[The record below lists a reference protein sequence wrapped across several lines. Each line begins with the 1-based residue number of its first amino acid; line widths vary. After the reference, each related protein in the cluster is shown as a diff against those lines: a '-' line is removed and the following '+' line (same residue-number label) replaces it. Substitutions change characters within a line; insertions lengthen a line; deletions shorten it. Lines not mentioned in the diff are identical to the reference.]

1 MHGLLL
7 VVAVVAAA
15 AAVVA
20 AACIQSWGRTAVVG
34 GTEVRV
40 VVFVRL
46 ECTIRLGRFVRS
58 GYRPFAYR
66 QAG

>member
-7 VVAVVAAA
+7 VVAVAAA
-15 AAVVA
+15 VVVA

-46 ECTIRLGRFVRS
+46 ECTIRLGRFVQS
-58 GYRPFAYR
+58 GYQPFAYR